1 MIFQILLT
9 IKHLGKL
16 LPLTMKIIT
25 KTIRKAY
32 QNWNPTRLIRCYH
45 YSAAFDGTKLIAFT
59 QNNPIKTHTGAYRI
73 GEDFNLPK
81 YKEFPYYHSESRLIS
96 QLLDRYNTIDPN
108 WTICVLRI
116 NRKGLILGSKPCE
129 NCSKLLSAVGLTDVY
144 YSMDD
149 GNFCDNFNNTIQA
162 SDLTMPMVMV

>member
-1 MIFQILLT
+1 
-9 IKHLGKL
+9 
-16 LPLTMKIIT
+16 MKIIT

-32 QNWNPTRLIRCYH
+32 QNWSPCKEIRCWH
-45 YSAAFDGTKLIAFT
+45 YCGAFDGTKMIGFA
-59 QNNPIKTHTGAYRI
+59 QNNTLKTHTGAYRI

-149 GNFCDNFNNTIQA
+149 GNFSDSFNNTIQV
-162 SDLTMPMVMV
+162 SELTMPMSMV